1 MNNQFRVVK
10 IIDDTSLIINGGS
23 DNNVEVGDLME
34 IHGKS
39 ETIFDPLTK
48 EDLGKFD
55 VVKDKLTV
63 AKVYE
68 KMCICETTYV
78 STYLPTLLSNSL
90 FSTKQKKMN
99 VEPTDISGTGD
110 KTIRIGDEAILIK
123 KLTNELTDGESTND
137 KLVEEISQNE
147 Q

>member
-55 VVKDKLTV
+55 IVKDKLTV

-99 VEPTDISGTGD
+99 VEPTDISGTCD

-123 KLTNELTDGESTND
+123 KLTNELTDGELTND

>member
-39 ETIFDPLTK
+39 ENIFDPLTK

-55 VVKDKLTV
+55 IVKDKLTV

-123 KLTNELTDGESTND
+123 KLTNELTDGELTND

>member
-55 VVKDKLTV
+55 IVKDKLTV

-78 STYLPTLLSNSL
+78 STYLPTLLSNSI

>member
-55 VVKDKLTV
+55 IVKDKLTV

-99 VEPTDISGTGD
+99 VEPTDISGTSD

-123 KLTNELTDGESTND
+123 KLTDGESTND
-137 KLVEEISQNE
+137 KLVEEINQNE

>member
-23 DNNVEVGDLME
+23 DNNVEVADLME
-34 IHGKS
+34 IYGKS

-55 VVKDKLTV
+55 IVKDKLTV

-123 KLTNELTDGESTND
+123 KLTDGESTND
-137 KLVEEISQNE
+137 KLVEEINQNE

>member
-48 EDLGKFD
+48 ED
-55 VVKDKLTV
+55 
-63 AKVYE
+63 
-68 KMCICETTYV
+68 
-78 STYLPTLLSNSL
+78 
-90 FSTKQKKMN
+90 
-99 VEPTDISGTGD
+99 
-110 KTIRIGDEAILIK
+110 
-123 KLTNELTDGESTND
+123 
-137 KLVEEISQNE
+137 
-147 Q
+147 

>member
-39 ETIFDPLTK
+39 ETIFNPLTK

-55 VVKDKLTV
+55 IVKDKLTV

-90 FSTKQKKMN
+90 FSTKQK
-99 VEPTDISGTGD
+99 
-110 KTIRIGDEAILIK
+110 R
-123 KLTNELTDGESTND
+123 
-137 KLVEEISQNE
+137 
-147 Q
+147 